1 MLVPQFSH
9 SFAIQILDEECIIG
23 GSNTAAAELRVSWFG
38 FQPKKYNLNTNA
50 AEYKLVK
57 QKVRCDTL

>member
-38 FQPKKYNLNTNA
+38 FQPKKYNLNT
-50 AEYKLVK
+50 K
-57 QKVRCDTL
+57 CS